1 MGKIF
6 EMYDI
11 MAVGG
16 RLYPFINAIR
26 QSEIVCTHQHCRGE
40 VFHCRIFSHDIAQLQ
55 RIAARFGVSVE
66 LHPRPSLLGRL
77 RRYRLRIGVPV
88 GILLCGGILF
98 YFSNTAATIE
108 IRGNSVVS
116 DGIIRSVLAEQ
127 GIAEGVWIGSI
138 DFAHCE
144 RSLRLA
150 VPEITWVGIRSSG
163 NRLVVEI
170 SEGKPQIDMLSERT
184 PCNVVSMYDAQITDV
199 RVHCGQLMRM
209 IGDGVAKGELLVSG
223 VHEDEKG
230 HVTYHHAICSIT
242 GIYQKEAELSEYFTV
257 SETSRTGRVHV
268 RRFFRLFSL
277 KIPMNGGNHG
287 FSEYHKSEKDTPF
300 YFLGIALPFGIV
312 QHTFTETQT
321 AITARTEDE
330 TRLALNGGIVRYEK
344 NFLQGIQILDR
355 KIVYSSDENGMS
367 CHITYTLEGEIG
379 TTSDFYVK

>member
-1 MGKIF
+1 MAQIH

-11 MAVGG
+11 TAVGG

-26 QSEIVCTHQHCRGE
+26 QSEIVCTQQHCRGE
-40 VFHCRIFSHDIAQLQ
+40 VFHCRIFARDLKELQ
-55 RIAARFGVSVE
+55 QTAVRFGVSLE
-66 LHPRPSLLGRL
+66 SRPRPSLLGRL
-77 RRYRLRIGVPV
+77 RRYRFRVGIPV
-88 GILLCGGILF
+88 GLLLCTGILF
-98 YFSNTAATIE
+98 YLSNAAATIE

-116 DGIIRSVLAEQ
+116 EGVIRSVLAEQ

-170 SEGKPQIDMLSERT
+170 SEGKPQTEMLNERT
-184 PCNVVSMYDAQITDV
+184 PCNIVSMYDAQITDV

-230 HVTYHHAICSIT
+230 HVTYHHAIGSIT
-242 GIYQKEAELSEYFTV
+242 GIYKKEAELSEYFTI
-257 SETSRTGRVHV
+257 SDTSPTGRVHV
-268 RRFFRLFSL
+268 RRYFRLFSL

-287 FSEYHKSEKDTPF
+287 SSEYGEPETDTPF
-300 YFLGIALPFGIV
+300 CFLGQTLPFGIV
-312 QHTFTETQT
+312 QQTFTEVQT
-321 AITARTEDE
+321 EITARTEDE
-330 TRLALNGGIVRYEK
+330 TRLVLNGAIVRYEK
-344 NFLQGIQILDR
+344 NFLQEVQILDR
-355 KIVYSSDENGMS
+355 KIAYSTDENGMS
-367 CHITYTLEGEIG
+367 CHIVYTLEGEIG
-379 TTSDFYVK
+379 KISDFYVK